1 MAVRSL
7 SWTLGLCALLV
18 PLHAALAPR
27 GADGKVWIEAR
38 DGALSSRSLE
48 GFELASLDAAG
59 AISVR
64 VEGCT
69 EPAPPGAPESRAS
82 VALVGGDRL
91 VAAVRGGEG
100 DRLELELAGGVPLA
114 IDVGE
119 LLALEFRRD
128 GAAAFSAP
136 ARGDRLY
143 WVRSAGFDTLDGTLE
158 GFAAEGVRFDSVLG
172 SRTFPW
178 LEVAAL
184 FVEPLEDPRALPE
197 RAVLLDLADGGR
209 ISGGLARWDA
219 GGLAL
224 ALDAQRTLVFPSGAV
239 REVTAGDGSVAFLSA
254 LEPALVRE
262 GWEEGGDLGLRWP
275 WQRDRAV
282 TGTPLSAGGRA
293 WSRGVGVHAPSR
305 LEYAL
310 DGSWKSLRG
319 AVAIDDSVRLLAY
332 KGSVEFSIYL
342 DGASEPAWRSGRV
355 RGGEAPVTLPALAL
369 EGKRRLAL
377 VVDMDERSF
386 VADRADWLRMLL
398 VR

>member
-1 MAVRSL
+1 MLVRSL
-7 SWTLGLCALLV
+7 PFTLPVVALCISSLGV
-18 PLHAALAPR
+18 
-27 GADGKVWIEAR
+27 GARPESGKLWIEAR
-38 DGALSSRSLE
+38 DGSLASRSLE
-48 GFELASLDAAG
+48 GFELEAPELAQTV
-59 AISVR
+59 SVR
-64 VEGCT
+64 VEGCS
-69 EPAPPGAPESRAS
+69 EPAPPGEAALRAS

-91 VAAVRGGEG
+91 VAAVRGGDG
-100 DRLELELAGGVPLA
+100 DRLELELAGGAQLA
-114 IDVGE
+114 LDVGE
-119 LLALEFRRD
+119 LLALEFRRE
-128 GAAAFSAP
+128 GTAAFTAP

-143 WVRSAGFDTLDGTLE
+143 WVRPAGFDTLDGTLE
-158 GFAAEGVRFDSVLG
+158 GFSAEGVKFDGVLG

-178 LEVAAL
+178 AEVAAL
-184 FVEPLEDPRALPE
+184 FVEPLEDPRPLSE

-209 ISGGLARWDA
+209 ISGGLVRWDS

-239 REVTAGDGSVAFLSA
+239 RELTAGDGRVAFLSA

-275 WQRDRAV
+275 WQRDRSV
-282 TGTPLSAGGRA
+282 TGSPLSAGGRVWA
-293 WSRGVGVHAPSR
+293 RGLGVHAPSR
-305 LEYAL
+305 LEFEL
-310 DGSWKSLRG
+310 DGTWKSLRG

-332 KGSVEFSIYL
+332 RGSVEFSIFL

-355 RGGEAPVTLPALAL
+355 RGGEAPIALPALAL